1 MDAVDYSESSGELF
15 AVVYDNLRRLAV
27 QHLAKERADHTL
39 QATALVH
46 EVYLKLAGEDRE
58 RWADSAH
65 FFNTAAGAMRRVL
78 VDHARARRR
87 DKRGGGM
94 VRVPLTEVVTLA
106 ALAEDADPEDI
117 LNVDAALTRLE
128 RISPEAGAVIR
139 LRFFTGLSVDQ
150 AAVVLGLTPRTVAR
164 KWAYARAWL
173 RNQLAIDGDTRP
185 G

>member
-1 MDAVDYSESSGELF
+1 
-15 AVVYDNLRRLAV
+15 
-27 QHLAKERADHTL
+27 
-39 QATALVH
+39 
-46 EVYLKLAGEDRE
+46 
-58 RWADSAH
+58 
-65 FFNTAAGAMRRVL
+65 MRRVL